1 MKSCKSCGT
10 KIHSNAKTCPT
21 CGRPQTTRS
30 TKIVAALFALL
41 VIVMV
46 AGQSNREETQIS
58 ETNSVTTGNQEP
70 ALPGSQWRYTASEDE
85 MTGKKSYWA
94 SVKSD
99 NIVTLGFPYH
109 KPQRATLTL
118 RTHPRHGRDIIFS
131 IERGQLQCQYRGCS
145 VLVRFGDGEPMKF
158 QASEPS
164 SRDST
169 TLFIR
174 DYSRFAGE
182 MLKVDTVRISADI
195 WNEDPR
201 VFTFDV
207 SGFDVEKYR
216 PKEP

>member
-10 KIHSNAKTCPT
+10 KLHSNAKRCPT

-30 TKIVAALFALL
+30 AKIVAALFALL

-46 AGQSNREETQIS
+46 AGQDNQKETQGS
-58 ETNSVTTGNQEP
+58 EKNSVTATKP
-70 ALPGSQWRYTASEDE
+70 TPKVPGSQWKYTASEDE

-94 SVKSD
+94 SVESD
-99 NIVTLGFPYH
+99 NVVTFDFPYH

-118 RTHPRHGRDIIFS
+118 RTHPRHGRDLIFS
-131 IERGQLQCQYRGCS
+131 IERGQLQCKYKGCS
-145 VLVRFGDGEPMKF
+145 VLVRFGDGEPVKF

-169 TLFIR
+169 MLFIR

-182 MLKVDTVRISADI
+182 MLKVDTVRISADV
-195 WNEDPR
+195 WKEGSR

-207 SGFDVEKYR
+207 SGFDVDKYR
-216 PKEP
+216 PKKN

>member
-1 MKSCKSCGT
+1 MKSCKSCDT
-10 KIHSNAKTCPT
+10 KIHSNAKRCPT

-30 TKIVAALFALL
+30 AKIVATLFALL

-46 AGQSNREETQIS
+46 AGQFNQEESRTS
-58 ETNSVTTGNQEP
+58 ETSPVTTSKQEP
-70 ALPGSQWRYTASEDE
+70 AAPGSQWRYTASEDE

-99 NIVTLGFPYH
+99 NIVTFGFPYH

-118 RTHPRHGRDIIFS
+118 RTHPRHGRDTIFS
-131 IERGQLQCQYRGCS
+131 IERGQLQCKYRGCS

-182 MLKVDTVRISADI
+182 MLKVDTVRISVEV
-195 WNEDPR
+195 WKEGPQ

-207 SGFDVEKYR
+207 HGFDVEKYR
-216 PKEP
+216 PKET